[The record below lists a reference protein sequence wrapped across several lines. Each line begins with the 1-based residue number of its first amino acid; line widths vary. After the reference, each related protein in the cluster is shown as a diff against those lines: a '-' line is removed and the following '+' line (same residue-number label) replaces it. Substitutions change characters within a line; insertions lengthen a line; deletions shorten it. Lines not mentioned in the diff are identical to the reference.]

1 MSILAQLRKLSAESV
16 ISAPKTDVCIVDFD
30 HEIKAYSQHLRYAK
44 NTWDLCRKTT
54 CSAANCTLNAAN
66 QTS

>member
-44 NTWDLCRKTT
+44 NTWDLCRKNHLQRSKLHPK
-54 CSAANCTLNAAN
+54 CRQSDL
-66 QTS
+66 